1 MFAHPDR
8 ISRYVATATLAFLIA
23 GCAGETTAPISREIQ
38 PRATVTPTPGYL
50 IDTGQGGTSSIGY
63 PSLFAA
69 GSTGC
74 SPQPSCASNY
84 QFLGGKFTLTHE
96 AMVESV
102 EGWLNVN
109 IAGSV
114 AVFIRADS
122 VPASGATVPG
132 PRVLQTATYALTN
145 QAFGWKVFTNFNVDL
160 PAGTYWLTL
169 EPVAN
174 SQFNG
179 GMSGG
184 AASPL
189 ADYAFNANGNNRWV
203 PYSAFAQNPALGMR
217 VYGTVVVTASDMIND
232 LKTYVNGSS
241 IPRPNAKKII
251 QKLDLALSAL
261 AANQTSA
268 ACTDMQDVIDYTN
281 AQSVRKIAADVKA
294 SIISQSTDI
303 RTKIGC

>member
-8 ISRYVATATLAFLIA
+8 ISRYAATAALAFLIA

-38 PRATVTPTPGYL
+38 PREAVTPTPGYL
-50 IDTGQGGTSSIGY
+50 IDTGPGGTSSIGY

-74 SPQPSCASNY
+74 TPQPACAGYY

-132 PRVLQTATYALTN
+132 PRVVHTATYALTN

-189 ADYAFNANGNNRWV
+189 ADYAFNSNGNNRWV

-261 AANQTSA
+261 AANQTSP

>member
-8 ISRYVATATLAFLIA
+8 ILRYAATATLAFLIA

-50 IDTGQGGTSSIGY
+50 IDTGPGGTSSIGY
-63 PSLFAA
+63 PSLIAA
-69 GSTGC
+69 GSTTC
-74 SPQPSCASNY
+74 SPQPTCANNY
-84 QFLGGKFTLTHE
+84 QFLGGKFTLAQE
-96 AMVESV
+96 AIVESV

-109 IAGSV
+109 LAGSV
-114 AVFIRADS
+114 AVYIRADS
-122 VPASGATVPG
+122 TPAVGANVPG
-132 PRVLQTATYALTN
+132 PRVLHTATYALTN
-145 QAFGWKVFTNFNVDL
+145 QAFGWKVFTSFNVDL
-160 PAGTYWLTL
+160 PAGTYWLTI

-174 SQFNG
+174 SGFNG

-184 AASPL
+184 AAAPL

-203 PYSAFAQNPALGMR
+203 TFSAASEPNLGMR

-232 LKTYVNGSS
+232 LKTYVNGSG

-251 QKLDLALSAL
+251 QKLDLALVAL

-294 SIISQSTDI
+294 SILSQSADI